1 MACCSQ
7 LEHAWAGSGTNPQFP
22 LEGTWGMTWGLEFTS
37 AKSESVGLKA
47 KRNQSGSQG
56 VRVQVV
62 TPTVQY
68 SWTPNPTLDQ
78 VRMSPSDRCKLFE
91 VGFLRG
97 FLGFLAGERA
107 HGGFP
112 RRIPLDSY
120 GGFSLSAGIPTEERA
135 RRSLDSSLE

>member
-1 MACCSQ
+1 M
-7 LEHAWAGSGTNPQFP
+7 P
-22 LEGTWGMTWGLEFTS
+22 
-37 AKSESVGLKA
+37 SVIE
-47 KRNQSGSQG
+47 RSGSAAPRLHARDG
-56 VRVQVV
+56 RG
-62 TPTVQY
+62 
-68 SWTPNPTLDQ
+68 
-78 VRMSPSDRCKLFE
+78 SDGRKLFE

>member
-1 MACCSQ
+1 MARNFS
-7 LEHAWAGSGTNPQFP
+7 P
-22 LEGTWGMTWGLEFTS
+22 LE
-37 AKSESVGLKA
+37 AKERPPGRAAGCIAL
-47 KRNQSGSQG
+47 
-56 VRVQVV
+56 
-62 TPTVQY
+62 
-68 SWTPNPTLDQ
+68 
-78 VRMSPSDRCKLFE
+78 SDRRKLFE

-135 RRSLDSSLE
+135 RRPRRCRA

>member
-1 MACCSQ
+1 M
-7 LEHAWAGSGTNPQFP
+7 P
-22 LEGTWGMTWGLEFTS
+22 
-37 AKSESVGLKA
+37 SVIE
-47 KRNQSGSQG
+47 RSGSAAPRLHARDG
-56 VRVQVV
+56 RG
-62 TPTVQY
+62 
-68 SWTPNPTLDQ
+68 
-78 VRMSPSDRCKLFE
+78 SDGRQLFE

-135 RRSLDSSLE
+135 RRPRRCRA

>member
-1 MACCSQ
+1 MSFAILRISQ
-7 LEHAWAGSGTNPQFP
+7 IDALFECLGPDLLLPQ
-22 LEGTWGMTWGLEFTS
+22 
-37 AKSESVGLKA
+37 
-47 KRNQSGSQG
+47 
-56 VRVQVV
+56 
-62 TPTVQY
+62 QY
-68 SWTPNPTLDQ
+68 GRLLLG
-78 VRMSPSDRCKLFE
+78 SDRCKLFE

-135 RRSLDSSLE
+135 RRALATSSVRGCAWK

>member
-1 MACCSQ
+1 MLNLLGPDVDSVGSDSDS
-7 LEHAWAGSGTNPQFP
+7 ESDRDSPPGRGRIEFSEDPAGSRRR
-22 LEGTWGMTWGLEFTS
+22 S
-37 AKSESVGLKA
+37 
-47 KRNQSGSQG
+47 RC
-56 VRVQVV
+56 
-62 TPTVQY
+62 
-68 SWTPNPTLDQ
+68 
-78 VRMSPSDRCKLFE
+78 SDRCKLFE

-135 RRSLDSSLE
+135 RAAASMLA